1 MDASEAIDHLAQ
13 TLTGTSLTLIG
24 FALAEAGLLNGAGDD
39 DKEGKY
45 DYQLGEQSYSFN
57 FGGDTYA
64 LSWLSP
70 VAMPL
75 FVGANAYEKLVEKSD
90 WDMNVVV
97 DTLAQTL
104 DPLSEMSFLSSLDDV
119 LSSYDSGIEK
129 FMGAGESMVQNY
141 ATQFIPT
148 LSSQIASVFD
158 DTKRSTKASGD
169 SGFEFGETMLNKI
182 KYKIPGLRNT
192 LEPTTDIW
200 GNESKQN
207 ESEILRGFES
217 FLSPANKRD
226 GIATAVDD
234 ELKALYGEVGKS
246 EILPA
251 IPDDYINYEGAKYD
265 MSAKD
270 YTEYKQTYG
279 QTAYDL
285 MERLF
290 NTETYKNASPDERAD
305 MVADVY
311 DFARD
316 AAKDEYFAKFGVD
329 YTNTTSDGVNVFK
342 ENPIKGAIEA
352 DLPVDEYRFSTEY
365 PEKYSFFK
373 QNGIS
378 YADYKAADENGKRA
392 YSWAYENP
400 GKYTLSKAVADD
412 FLTFYEYKSAM
423 SDFDAKDANGKT
435 VSGLKKE
442 RVAEYINGLDLDYGQ
457 KIILYRSMY
466 DSSEDKSAYN
476 YEIIDYLNNR
486 EDISYDE
493 MVTILKE
500 LGFIVHS
507 DGRVTW

>member
-1 MDASEAIDHLAQ
+1 
-13 TLTGTSLTLIG
+13 
-24 FALAEAGLLNGAGDD
+24 
-39 DKEGKY
+39 
-45 DYQLGEQSYSFN
+45 
-57 FGGDTYA
+57 
-64 LSWLSP
+64 
-70 VAMPL
+70 
-75 FVGANAYEKLVEKSD
+75 
-90 WDMNVVV
+90 
-97 DTLAQTL
+97 
-104 DPLSEMSFLSSLDDV
+104 
-119 LSSYDSGIEK
+119 
-129 FMGAGESMVQNY
+129 
-141 ATQFIPT
+141 
-148 LSSQIASVFD
+148 
-158 DTKRSTKASGD
+158 
-169 SGFEFGETMLNKI
+169 
-182 KYKIPGLRNT
+182 
-192 LEPTTDIW
+192 
-200 GNESKQN
+200 
-207 ESEILRGFES
+207 
-217 FLSPANKRD
+217 
-226 GIATAVDD
+226 
-234 ELKALYGEVGKS
+234 
-246 EILPA
+246 
-251 IPDDYINYEGAKYD
+251 

-316 AAKDEYFAKFGVD
+316 AAKDEYFTKFGVD
-329 YTNTTSDGVNVFK
+329 YTNATSEGEKVFK

-378 YADYKAADENGKRA
+378 YADYKAADEDGKRA

-442 RVAEYINGLDLDYGQ
+442 RVTEYINGLDLDYGQ

-500 LGFIVHS
+500 LGFVVHS